1 MTNSLYQP
9 PHQPVT
15 PLLVQLYDT
24 HRMYKLAEDKSPT
37 ARQELC
43 EIISGILEISSKP
56 SEQELVADILI
67 SLIRQAEHDLKC
79 ALADRLSIM
88 DNAPL
93 RLVLRLTEEEIDIAE
108 PVLRHSKVL
117 NDYDLLYIIQAH
129 DSAYWQVIAAREN
142 LTGMVVDKLAETRDV
157 ETARVL
163 VGNDSSSLTK
173 NAQAILA
180 DLACTNET
188 IARPL
193 LQREELPQD
202 LARKLYQFVADDLK
216 KFIETHYKVD
226 ATQIR
231 AVVDDVI
238 SEFTEGSLNESYQP
252 TAAMLKAAE
261 LFGAKGQLNVEL
273 MLTTLRRGQHQ
284 SFIAQLARYSGLP
297 PSVIISFL
305 RQSQGQGLAL
315 VARAN
320 DISKEDFISMFMMT
334 RRMSMA
340 DDVVNQHD
348 LQRAHAYFD
357 RITRDLAQ
365 RLLRG
370 CPK

>member
-93 RLVLRLTEEEIDIAE
+93 RLVLRLTEEEIDVAE

-129 DSAYWQVIAAREN
+129 DSAYWQAIAARAN
-142 LTGMVVDKLAETRDV
+142 LNAVVVDKLAETRDP

-163 VGNDSSSLTK
+163 VENDSSALTQ

-180 DLACTNET
+180 DLACNDEK

-202 LARKLYQFVADDLK
+202 IARKLYQYVADDLK
-216 KFIETHYKVD
+216 KFIETHYAIEAKQV
-226 ATQIR
+226 A
-231 AVVDDVI
+231 AVVDDVLT
-238 SEFTEGSLNESYQP
+238 EFTKGPLEDTYIP
-252 TAAMLKAAE
+252 TPAMLKAAE
-261 LFGAKGQLNVEL
+261 LFGSKGQLNVEL
-273 MLTTLRRGQHQ
+273 MLNTLRRGQHQ
-284 SFIAQLARYSGLP
+284 SFVAQLARYAGLP

-320 DISKEDFISMFMMT
+320 GISKEDFIAMFMMT
-334 RRMSMA
+334 RRMSME
-340 DDVVNQHD
+340 DDVVEQED

-357 RITRDLAQ
+357 RITSDLAQ